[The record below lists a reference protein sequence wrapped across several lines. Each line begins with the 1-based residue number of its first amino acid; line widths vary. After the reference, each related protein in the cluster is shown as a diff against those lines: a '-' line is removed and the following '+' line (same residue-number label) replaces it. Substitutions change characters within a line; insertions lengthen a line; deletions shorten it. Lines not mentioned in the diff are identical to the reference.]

1 MNHYVDIINNF
12 KNLKILVI
20 GDLMLDL
27 FLYGDVE
34 RISPEA
40 PVPVVKV
47 SNMLYV
53 PGGAA
58 NVSSNLKALGADVT
72 LCGVVGEDETGK
84 KFKNIISS
92 QKIKAFFLN
101 DGRRTSIKT
110 RVVAS
115 NQQVVRYDVEDNKK
129 LSVKYIKEIENY
141 LQSSIKEFNAIII
154 SDYGKGVVTKKLIEI
169 VVKFANENKIPLTV
183 DPKIE
188 NFKFY
193 KGVTCITPN
202 TKEASE
208 GSGVNIK
215 DSASLIKAAKKIINR
230 LNPETLLITRG
241 SKGMAFFDRDGNVV
255 NVPALAKEVFDV
267 TGAGDTVISVF
278 TAAIAAGAN
287 YIDAMK
293 LSNLAGSIVVGKMGT
308 ATVTPG
314 ELTDKLNLMSDMES

>member
-20 GDLMLDL
+20 GDLMLDV

-47 SNMLYV
+47 SNMLHV

-58 NVSSNLKALGADVT
+58 NVSSNLKALGIDVT
-72 LCGVVGEDETGK
+72 LCGVVGDDETGK

-92 QKIKAFFLN
+92 QKINAFFLY

-129 LSVKYIKEIENY
+129 LSGKYIKEIENF

-154 SDYGKGVVTKKLIEI
+154 SDYGKGVVTKKLIEM

-215 DSASLIKAAKKIINR
+215 DSATLIKAAKKIINR

-241 SKGMAFFDRDGNVV
+241 SKGMAFFDRGGNMVK
-255 NVPALAKEVFDV
+255 VPALAKEVFDV

-314 ELTDKLNLMSDMES
+314 ELTDKLNLMSDMER

>member
-1 MNHYVDIINNF
+1 MKKYADIINNF

-20 GDLMLDL
+20 GDLMLDV

-47 SNMLYV
+47 SNMLHV

-58 NVSSNLKALGADVT
+58 NVSSNLKSLGADVT
-72 LCGVVGEDETGK
+72 LCGVVGDDETGK
-84 KFKNIISS
+84 KFKHIISS
-92 QKIKAFFLN
+92 QNINAFFLN

-129 LSVKYIKEIENY
+129 LSGRYIKEIENF
-141 LQSSIKEFNAIII
+141 LKNRIKEFRAIII
-154 SDYGKGVVTKKLIEI
+154 SDYGKGVVTKKLIE
-169 VVKFANENKIPLTV
+169 VVSKLANENKIPLTV

-215 DSASLIKAAKKIINR
+215 DNVTLLKAAKKIMSR

-255 NVPALAKEVFDV
+255 KVPALAKEVFDV

-278 TAAIAAGAN
+278 TAAIAAGAS

-308 ATVTPG
+308 ATVTPD
-314 ELTDKLNLMSDMES
+314 ELTDKLNLMAEMER

>member
-1 MNHYVDIINNF
+1 MKKYADIINNF

-20 GDLMLDL
+20 GDLMLDV

-47 SNMLYV
+47 SNMLHV

-58 NVSSNLKALGADVT
+58 NVSSNLKSLGVDVT
-72 LCGVVGEDETGK
+72 LCGVVGDDETGK
-84 KFKNIISS
+84 KFRNIISS
-92 QKIKAFFLN
+92 QKINAFFLN

-110 RVVAS
+110 RVIAS

-129 LSVKYIKEIENY
+129 LSGKHIKEIESFLKNR
-141 LQSSIKEFNAIII
+141 IKEFKAIII
-154 SDYGKGVVTKKLIEI
+154 SDYGKGVVTKKLIEM
-169 VVKFANENKIPLTV
+169 VSKLANENKIPLTV

-215 DSASLIKAAKKIINR
+215 DNVTLLKAAKKIMNR

-241 SKGMAFFDRDGNVV
+241 SKGMAFFDSVGNVV
-255 NVPALAKEVFDV
+255 KVPALAKEVFDV

-308 ATVTPG
+308 ATVTPN
-314 ELTDKLNLMSDMES
+314 ELADKLNLMAEMER

>member
-1 MNHYVDIINNF
+1 MKKYVDIINSI

-20 GDLMLDL
+20 GDLMLDV

-47 SNMLYV
+47 SNMLHV

-58 NVSSNLKALGADVT
+58 NVSSNLKSLGVDVT
-72 LCGVVGEDETGK
+72 LCGVVGDDETGK
-84 KFKNIISS
+84 KFRNIISS
-92 QKIKAFFLN
+92 QKINAFFLN

-110 RVVAS
+110 RVIAS

-129 LSVKYIKEIENY
+129 LSGKHIKEIESFLKNR
-141 LQSSIKEFNAIII
+141 IKEFKAIII
-154 SDYGKGVVTKKLIEI
+154 SDYGKGVVTKKLIEM
-169 VVKFANENKIPLTV
+169 VSKLANENKIPLTV

-215 DSASLIKAAKKIINR
+215 DNVTLLKAAKKIMNR

-241 SKGMAFFDRDGNVV
+241 SKGMAFFDSVGNVV
-255 NVPALAKEVFDV
+255 KVPALAKEVFDV

-308 ATVTPG
+308 ATVTPD
-314 ELTDKLNLMSDMES
+314 ELTDKLNLMAEMER

>member
-1 MNHYVDIINNF
+1 MNHYLDIINKF

-20 GDLMLDL
+20 GDLMLDV
-27 FLYGDVE
+27 FLYGDAE

-47 SNMLYV
+47 SNIV
-53 PGGAA
+53 HAPGGAA
-58 NVSSNLKALGADVT
+58 NVSSNLKAIGVDVI
-72 LCGVVGEDETGK
+72 LCGVVGDDETGK

-92 QKIKAFFLN
+92 QKINSFFLD

-129 LSVKYIKEIENY
+129 LSIKYIKEIEKF
-141 LQSSIKEFNAIII
+141 LQSRINELNAIII
-154 SDYGKGVVTKKLIEI
+154 SDYGKGVVTKKLIEM
-169 VVKFANENKIPLTV
+169 VSKFAKESGIPLTV

-208 GSGVNIK
+208 GSGVVIK
-215 DSASLIKAAKKIINR
+215 DSLSLLKAAKKIMKM
-230 LNPETLLITRG
+230 LNPDTLLITRG
-241 SKGMAFFDRDGNVV
+241 SKGMALFERNGNVV
-255 NVPALAKEVFDV
+255 KVPALAKEVFDV
-267 TGAGDTVISVF
+267 TGAGDTVISIF

-287 YIDAMK
+287 YVDAMK

-308 ATVTPG
+308 ATVTKS
-314 ELTDKLNLMSDMES
+314 ELADKLNLISDMEM

>member
-1 MNHYVDIINNF
+1 MKKYVDIINSI

-20 GDLMLDL
+20 GDLMLDV

-47 SNMLYV
+47 SNMLHV

-58 NVSSNLKALGADVT
+58 NVSSNLKSLGVDVT
-72 LCGVVGEDETGK
+72 LCGVVGDDETGK
-84 KFKNIISS
+84 KFRNIISS
-92 QKIKAFFLN
+92 QKINAFFLN

-110 RVVAS
+110 RVIAS

-129 LSVKYIKEIENY
+129 LSGKHIKEIESFLKNR
-141 LQSSIKEFNAIII
+141 IKEFKAIII
-154 SDYGKGVVTKKLIEI
+154 SDYGKGVVTKKLIEM
-169 VVKFANENKIPLTV
+169 VSKLANENKIPLTV

-215 DSASLIKAAKKIINR
+215 DNVTLLKAAKKIMNR

-241 SKGMAFFDRDGNVV
+241 SKGMAFFDSVGNVV
-255 NVPALAKEVFDV
+255 KVPALAKEVFDV

-308 ATVTPG
+308 ATVTPN
-314 ELTDKLNLMSDMES
+314 ELADKLNLMAEMER

>member
-1 MNHYVDIINNF
+1 MKKYVDIINSI

-20 GDLMLDL
+20 GDLMLDV

-47 SNMLYV
+47 SNMLHV

-58 NVSSNLKALGADVT
+58 NVSSNLKSLGVDVT
-72 LCGVVGEDETGK
+72 LCGVVGDDETGK
-84 KFKNIISS
+84 KFRNIISS
-92 QKIKAFFLN
+92 QKINAFFLN

-110 RVVAS
+110 RVIAS

-129 LSVKYIKEIENY
+129 LSGKHIKEIESFLKNR
-141 LQSSIKEFNAIII
+141 IKEFKAIII
-154 SDYGKGVVTKKLIEI
+154 SDYGKGVVTKKLIEM
-169 VVKFANENKIPLTV
+169 VSKLANENKIPLTV

-215 DSASLIKAAKKIINR
+215 DNVTLLKAAKKIMNR

-241 SKGMAFFDRDGNVV
+241 SKGMAFFDSVGNVV
-255 NVPALAKEVFDV
+255 KVPALAKEVFDV

-308 ATVTPG
+308 ATVTPN
-314 ELTDKLNLMSDMES
+314 ELADKLNLMVEMER

>member
-1 MNHYVDIINNF
+1 MDNYIKIIESF

-20 GDLMLDL
+20 GDLMLDV

-47 SNMLYV
+47 SNMLHV

-58 NVSSNLKALGADVT
+58 NVSSNLKSLGVDVT
-72 LCGVVGEDETGK
+72 LCGVVGDDETGK
-84 KFKNIISS
+84 KFRNIISS
-92 QKIKAFFLN
+92 QKINAFFLN

-110 RVVAS
+110 RVIAS

-129 LSVKYIKEIENY
+129 LSGKHIKEIESFLKNR
-141 LQSSIKEFNAIII
+141 IKEFKAIII
-154 SDYGKGVVTKKLIEI
+154 SDYGKGVVTKKLIEM
-169 VVKFANENKIPLTV
+169 VSKLANENKIPLTV

-215 DSASLIKAAKKIINR
+215 DNVTLLKAAKKIMNR

-241 SKGMAFFDRDGNVV
+241 SKGMAFFDSVGNVV
-255 NVPALAKEVFDV
+255 KVPALAKEVFDV

-308 ATVTPG
+308 ATVTPN
-314 ELTDKLNLMSDMES
+314 ELADKLNLMAEMER